1 VTGTIVPLKRGSAD
15 EAAGGADS
23 RFYLVCLYRGSFRI
37 FSPPLAASLFHTI
50 EGCSPGGQ
58 MVAGL
63 EATASRA
70 SSASWSAVMGNFL
83 ARAWRLRRLPKSL
96 ARLYIGAPRARVGCD
111 LAPGVGTYHWLRR
124 TEQSLGVVVGFIH
137 HQVPEGPRRSLAGES
152 EGSGALWVPCGW
164 CASWASQ
171 TGRRKG
177 ALSPPTARYIG
188 VRQAVCRSRK
198 SKSSYTAGRPPV
210 PIAIVSRLQ
219 RPTTIFLV
227 ANFVPSDERLAG
239 VSWGM
244 RRAT

>member
-1 VTGTIVPLKRGSAD
+1 MLHPSLSWTIALGQEVHKASPERSLPRPSATAAPIRRRHPAGSA
-15 EAAGGADS
+15 ALS
-23 RFYLVCLYRGSFRI
+23 RSMPRLYRGSFRI
-37 FSPPLAASLFHTI
+37 FSSPLAASLFHTI

-83 ARAWRLRRLPKSL
+83 ARAWRLRRVPKSL

-124 TEQSLGVVVGFIH
+124 TEQSLGVVAGFIH

-152 EGSGALWVPCGW
+152 ERSWGSPDRTA
-164 CASWASQ
+164 Q
-171 TGRRKG
+171 G
-177 ALSPPTARYIG
+177 ALSPPIHRRSAGRLPQSKEQGSFTAE
-188 VRQAVCRSRK
+188 
-198 SKSSYTAGRPPV
+198 RPPV
-210 PIAIVSRLQ
+210 PIAIVFRLQ

-227 ANFVPSDERLAG
+227 ANFLPSDDHD
-239 VSWGM
+239 
-244 RRAT
+244 